1 MGEGVAMTTG
11 QRLVELSGLS
21 GVTAAQHLM
30 SIGAGG
36 SAGAMLVSRSSL
48 LIGSAMYHLM
58 DGGSPT
64 SLVLWNLV
72 LARRLGRR

>member
-1 MGEGVAMTTG
+1 MNTG

-21 GVTAAQHLM
+21 GLTAAQLLM
-30 SIGAGG
+30 SIGSGG

-48 LIGSAMYHLM
+48 PSGSAMDHLL

-64 SLVLWNLV
+64 SQLVWNLV